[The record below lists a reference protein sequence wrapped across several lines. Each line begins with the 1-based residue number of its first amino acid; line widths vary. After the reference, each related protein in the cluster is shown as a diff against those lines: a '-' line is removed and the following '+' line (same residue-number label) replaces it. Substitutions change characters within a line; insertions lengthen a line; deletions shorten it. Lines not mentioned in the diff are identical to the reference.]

1 MPHTSNI
8 IGSTQ
13 GILITLLNQ
22 VGGIELVCVHDT
34 RFNKLSGYH
43 IVRHIILIIGTV
55 KNEVL
60 LED

>member
-22 VGGIELVCVHDT
+22 VGRTELVCVHDT
-34 RFNKLSGYH
+34 RFNKLSGF
-43 IVRHIILIIGTV
+43 IVRHIILIIGIE
-55 KNEVL
+55 KMRYR
-60 LED
+60 DK